1 MTQIDMT
8 PGQALQMYT
17 YLDVFSLQ
25 QGVLLKEISL
35 QLCALLLAGLK
46 ILRHMQAL
54 THISSPLQTRRKYT

>member
-1 MTQIDMT
+1 MT

-17 YLDVFSLQ
+17 YLDVFPLQ

-35 QLCALLLAGLK
+35 QLCALLLAGLE

-54 THISSPLQTRRKYT
+54 AHISLLLQTRRNFT

>member
-1 MTQIDMT
+1 MTQVDMP

-17 YLDVFSLQ
+17 YLDVFPLQ

-35 QLCALLLAGLK
+35 QLCALLLAGLE

-54 THISSPLQTRRKYT
+54 SHISSLLQTRRRYT